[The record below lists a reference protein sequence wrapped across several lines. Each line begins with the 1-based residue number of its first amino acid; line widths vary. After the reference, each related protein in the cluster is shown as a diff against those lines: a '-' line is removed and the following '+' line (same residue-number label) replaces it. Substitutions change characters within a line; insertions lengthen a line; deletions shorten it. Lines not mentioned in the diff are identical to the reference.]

1 MVRCWV
7 LAGAVEAVCLAVI
20 QAAEQTTNAATQTK
34 RLGNGHTGNSLENRR
49 GKASGKPVCE

>member
-1 MVRCWV
+1 M
-7 LAGAVEAVCLAVI
+7 

-34 RLGNGHTGNSLENRR
+34 RLGNGRTGNSLENRR